1 MPRRSNSKIL
11 IGLGAATLLAL
22 ALSGA
27 PGRADACAP
36 QPHSV
41 VLAAR

>member
-22 ALSGA
+22 ALTGA
-27 PGRADACAP
+27 PGHATACAP
-36 QPHSV
+36 QPLTV
-41 VLAAR
+41 AAR